1 MPVFILSKIRQY
13 KTIFFNTFY
22 LSIIEFIK
30 LVMPLIALP
39 YIIKVVGVNKYGMI
53 VFAQS
58 VVAYFSIVVNFG
70 IDILAVKRVAENRDR
85 KNEIE
90 KVIGGVLIIKGALF
104 LFMLCLFTLL
114 ILIWGEA
121 RNHALLFYFAFLACL
136 TEVIFV
142 PWLFQGLEEM
152 SFITFIKSTS
162 ILIYVGLLLLLI
174 HRAQDY
180 VYIPLLQSG
189 SLLVVSMI
197 GFLYMWFWKGFH
209 AVNPGWRYIWTF
221 FKGSFPMF
229 LSRGSVII
237 NNNMGKIVAGICLG
251 TSEVAILDLAQKII
265 WFALTPGAM
274 LNQAIYPHNAR
285 TKNRKTATRLL
296 FLAVAFSL
304 VVTGAIVIAAPY
316 LVDFLGHGK
325 LQEAVPLLRFFSPFI
340 VIGTLSTYLGTPLLV
355 AWGYPKPFND
365 SVFISTGILLVC
377 YGFLGLTGWGSLKLF
392 VLILMMA
399 ELTILLYR
407 GGYCV
412 KYKIIKA

>member
-162 ILIYVGLLLLLI
+162 ILIYVEIHIHFDLCRIAFAADSPGSGLCIYSTASVGKSVGCLHDWI
-174 HRAQDY
+174 SVY
-180 VYIPLLQSG
+180 VVLERVSCRESG
-189 SLLVVSMI
+189 
-197 GFLYMWFWKGFH
+197 
-209 AVNPGWRYIWTF
+209 
-221 FKGSFPMF
+221 
-229 LSRGSVII
+229 
-237 NNNMGKIVAGICLG
+237 
-251 TSEVAILDLAQKII
+251 
-265 WFALTPGAM
+265 
-274 LNQAIYPHNAR
+274 
-285 TKNRKTATRLL
+285 
-296 FLAVAFSL
+296 LAV
-304 VVTGAIVIAAPY
+304 Y
-316 LVDFLGHGK
+316 LDIF
-325 LQEAVPLLRFFSPFI
+325 QRFFSDVFVPW
-340 VIGTLSTYLGTPLLV
+340 V
-355 AWGYPKPFND
+355 GYHQQ
-365 SVFISTGILLVC
+365 
-377 YGFLGLTGWGSLKLF
+377 
-392 VLILMMA
+392 
-399 ELTILLYR
+399 
-407 GGYCV
+407 
-412 KYKIIKA
+412 